1 MLKENSKSGLDHA
14 IIEQPGYGDCFIT
27 TACTVAMGLP
37 DDCAELVTLRKFRDE
52 YVRQL
57 PNGGKIIDEYY
68 RIAPAIV
75 RKINE
80 RPDHEEVFAALFRQ
94 IEKAVQLICERRDA
108 DAFVHY
114 VEVIKRLKKEYMN
127 WQRIMICRSKSK

>member
-1 MLKENSKSGLDHA
+1 MLKEISKSGPDHV

-37 DDCAELVTLRKFRDE
+37 DDCAELVILRQFRDE

-57 PNGGKIIDEYY
+57 PNGDKIIDEYY

-80 RPDHEEVFAALFRQ
+80 RPDHQEVFTALFRQ
-94 IEKAVQLICERRDA
+94 IEKAVQLIRERRYSE
-108 DAFVHY
+108 AFVDY
-114 VEVIKRLKKEYMN
+114 ADVVKRLRKEYMN
-127 WQRIMICRSKSK
+127 